1 MDLFE
6 NYVKKYD
13 MNDTMIKRKYH
24 HSFRVQTL
32 CELIAKDLDMDAEDI
47 RIASLCGIFHDIA
60 RFKQAKL
67 FHTFND
73 LNSINHGD
81 EGAIIFQNEFSDK
94 LGLDE
99 EKKQIIIKAI
109 KYHNKINIGDDVNE
123 KEELFCKILRD
134 ADKVDVL
141 YLLATDPGLLKETDG
156 PISEECEHSFMNK
169 QSINIKAI
177 KNGTEK
183 NILSLA
189 FLWNINFDISKKIIK
204 DNKYYQKIKKNL
216 NNEIYNK
223 YFQLIYESLEV

>member
-141 YLLATDPGLLKETDG
+141 YLLATDSGLLKKTDG

-169 QSINIKAI
+169 QSINIKVI

-189 FLWNINFDISKKIIK
+189 FLWDINFDISKKIIK
-204 DNKYYQKIKKNL
+204 DNKYYQKIEKNL